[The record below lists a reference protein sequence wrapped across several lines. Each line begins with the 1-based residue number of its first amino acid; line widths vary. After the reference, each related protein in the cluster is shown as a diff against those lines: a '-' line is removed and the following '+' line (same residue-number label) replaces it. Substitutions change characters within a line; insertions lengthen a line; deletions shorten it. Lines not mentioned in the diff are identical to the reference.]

1 MKRISLLLVLTFG
14 LFCNSFAQ
22 VRLSLISAPGSP
34 DTTLMFQQVTYLVV
48 TKNTGNVTHFGSYQ
62 INIGVW
68 DSVNQLP
75 VIVHTQNQQPSSGSL
90 APNGNDTMLVVHTID
105 SAAYRAGGNTIVIWP
120 TPPTG
125 TTVDTL
131 YKQTYVIV
139 FNDLSELS
147 SDAILIY
154 PNPSSEQLYIQAH
167 SVVEQVSIFDL
178 NGRLIQTNSHNSVI
192 AIQHLHN
199 GTYLLQIELTNGE
212 QRFSKIVIQH

>member
-14 LFCNSFAQ
+14 LYCNAFAQ
-22 VRLSLISAPGSP
+22 VRLSVISAPGSP

-75 VIVHTQNQQPSSGSL
+75 VIVHTQNQQPSSGSI
-90 APNGNDTMLVVHTID
+90 APNGNDTMLVVHSID

-125 TTVDTL
+125 TIVDTL

-139 FNDLSELS
+139 FNDLSDLS
-147 SDAILIY
+147 SEPILIY
-154 PNPSSEQLYIQAH
+154 PNPATERIFIQSENSI
-167 SVVEQVSIFDL
+167 EQVRIFDL
-178 NGRLIQTNSHNSVI
+178 NGRLILNSGKSPFVPTNELQT
-192 AIQHLHN
+192 
-199 GTYLLQIELTNGE
+199 GTYLVEIELVTGAK
-212 QRFSKIVIQH
+212 RHSKIVIQH